1 MLPIDYPAFLH
12 DLKTRIRARQARAM
26 LAANRELI
34 RLYWEIGNAILERQ
48 LEAGWGAQVVKQLAK
63 DLRTAFPE
71 ITGFSVRNLNYMRA
85 LAETYSDPEFVQ
97 QVVAQLP
104 WGHNIALLEKLKN
117 PHERSWYAEQILHH
131 GWSRNVLVHHLE
143 TKLYQRQVVAVKT
156 HNFPIALPNPQ
167 SDLVEQ
173 TLKDPYIFDFL
184 NLAPEAKERDLERGL
199 LEKLRKFMLELG
211 SGFAFMGSQYK
222 LEVSGRE
229 YFLDLL
235 FYHYRLRCLVVIE
248 LKMGEF
254 EPEFAGKMNFYL
266 SALDAQVKHPDDR
279 ASVGIILCR
288 SKDKLTAEY
297 ALRDLS
303 KPVGI
308 STYRTG
314 ELPPEY
320 HDFPSL
326 ETLQALLE
334 TDA

>member
-1 MLPIDYPAFLH
+1 
-12 DLKTRIRARQARAM
+12 
-26 LAANRELI
+26 
-34 RLYWEIGNAILERQ
+34 
-48 LEAGWGAQVVKQLAK
+48 
-63 DLRTAFPE
+63 
-71 ITGFSVRNLNYMRA
+71 
-85 LAETYSDPEFVQ
+85 
-97 QVVAQLP
+97 
-104 WGHNIALLEKLKN
+104 
-117 PHERSWYAEQILHH
+117 
-131 GWSRNVLVHHLE
+131 
-143 TKLYQRQVVAVKT
+143 
-156 HNFPIALPNPQ
+156 
-167 SDLVEQ
+167 
-173 TLKDPYIFDFL
+173 
-184 NLAPEAKERDLERGL
+184 
-199 LEKLRKFMLELG
+199 
-211 SGFAFMGSQYK
+211 MGSQYK

-334 TDA
+334 PEDDITALDAPSRDAALRT